1 MSNPGPAVTIGLHPQ
16 NLTSAQ
22 ALRLIGQVKGVNIAA
37 TGDTAIPVIDS
48 SLFIAKELI
57 VTNANN
63 SGNAAPATLAYVTV
77 NTATNTNGTSLFGNV
92 SLANST
98 VTPTNYVEISNS
110 VGNTANSAVAN
121 VTNLYFNV
129 NTVSGNAG
137 TVDVYVYGYDLSQ
150 TL

>member
-22 ALRLIGQVKGVNIAA
+22 ALRVIGQAKGVNIAS
-37 TGDTAIPVIDS
+37 TGDTAFPVIDS
-48 SLFIAKELI
+48 SGFIVKELI

-63 SGNAAPATLAYVTV
+63 GGNAASAALAYLTI
-77 NTATNTNGTSLFGNV
+77 NTAPSAGGTSLFGNV

-98 VTPTNYVEISNS
+98 VLPTGVVDVSVSASN
-110 VGNTANSAVAN
+110 VAQANL
-121 VTNLYFNV
+121 TNLYVNV
-129 NTVSGNAG
+129 NTASGNVG
-137 TVDVYVYGYDLSQ
+137 TVDVYVYGYDISQ